1 MRWWQYSLGTILFLA
16 LFAGCRTPMVQQ
28 RSTPPVASGR
38 ITPVDEFWELD
49 QQEEGGA
56 QYQDVLNMT
65 YELARFHYVRAL
77 AAIAD
82 GDTTAAVQ
90 SFERAIHVLSTVV
103 DDPGVEN
110 DEAFLD
116 LMISVLEDYE
126 TYIQDI
132 DRLPPSA
139 PIAILRKKVF
149 EAIESTQPDTIIVT
163 PLQPPATA
171 GAGDTLTLWQMPQ
184 PLQVPM
190 DQNVYVRRAIN
201 FFTRKKGRRFFQVWL
216 QRSGRWF
223 PMMRQI
229 AREEGV
235 PEELVFLSM
244 IESGLDPFAV
254 SPAQAVGL
262 WQFVKSTGK
271 LYGLQVDFWVDERR
285 DPIKS
290 TRAAFRHLR
299 DLYNELGDWHLA
311 LAAYNYGLRGV
322 QRAILRSRKKN
333 PTFWEIRRWLP
344 RETRNYVPLYI
355 ATATIAMNAERYGFT
370 DVSLLPPFQF
380 DTLQLREPID
390 LLPLAKAADIS
401 LDTLRML
408 NPELRRLS
416 TPPVEGVYVLRVPVG
431 MRQSLRMA
439 LAQIP
444 DSVRRSWI
452 VHVVQ
457 PGETVARVA
466 NRYGITPWTLI
477 AANDLYLQGN
487 RLRPGQ
493 QLRIPR
499 SKTLFEALLKEERG
513 NVPVAIYHRIR
524 RGETLISIARRYGVT
539 VRQLRQWN
547 GLRSNRIIAGKKLI
561 IYLPGASRVAWRSK
575 SSRQRSAASPSTAAL
590 KVVKHKVRRGET
602 VASIARKYGTTPEQ
616 IRKYN
621 RLDRSYRIYPGQIL
635 KVPTTRV
642 VSSTGQS
649 PRYHRVKRGETLSRI
664 AQRYG
669 VTISDLRRWNPG
681 KIRGTKI
688 IAGSL
693 LKIYP
698 QKEKS
703 YGSTASSRKP
713 VYYTI
718 RRGDTLYSIARK
730 FGTTVRKLR
739 QLNPS
744 LNPRNLRIGKRIRV
758 L

>member
-1 MRWWQYSLGTILFLA
+1 MRRWWQFLGLLVLLM
-16 LFAGCRTPMVQQ
+16 LFASCRTPVVEQ
-28 RSTPPVASGR
+28 RPLAGQPRGTAIP
-38 ITPVDEFWELD
+38 PVDEFWDLD
-49 QQEEGGA
+49 QQGEGTA
-56 QYQDVLNMT
+56 AYRDVLDMT
-65 YELARFHYVRAL
+65 YEVAHFHYVRAL
-77 AAIAD
+77 AAIAN
-82 GDTTAAVQ
+82 GDTAAAVQ

-103 DDPGVEN
+103 DDPSIGDN
-110 DEAFLD
+110 DAFLD

-132 DRLPPSA
+132 DQLPASA

-149 EAIESTQPDTIIVT
+149 EVIESAQPDTVVVT
-163 PLQPPATA
+163 PLPSPSGEATRF
-171 GAGDTLTLWQMPQ
+171 TLWQMPQ

-190 DQNVYVRRAIN
+190 EQNVYVKRAIY
-201 FFTRKKGRRFFQVWL
+201 FFTKKKGRRFFRVWL

-271 LYGLQVDFWVDERR
+271 LYGLTVDFWVDERR

-322 QRAILRSRKKN
+322 QRAILRSRKRN
-333 PTFWEIRRWLP
+333 PSFWDIRRWLP

-355 ATATIAMNAERYGFT
+355 ATATIAMNAEHYGFT
-370 DVSLLPPFQF
+370 DIPLEAPFQY

-390 LLPLAKAADIS
+390 LLPLAKATQIA
-401 LDTLRML
+401 LDTLRAL

-431 MRQSLRMA
+431 TRAAFRLA
-439 LAQIP
+439 LQQLP
-444 DSVRRSWI
+444 DSVLRSWI

-466 NRYGITPWTLI
+466 RRYGITPWTLI

-499 SKTLFEALLKEERG
+499 SKSLFEALLKEERG

-547 GLRSNRIIAGKKLI
+547 NLRSNRIIAGKKLV
-561 IYLPGASRVAWRSK
+561 IYLPGASRIAQR
-575 SSRQRSAASPSTAAL
+575 RQPTQRSARQQVATARF
-590 KVVKHKVRRGET
+590 VTHKVRRGET

-621 RLDRSYRIYPGQIL
+621 RLDRSYRIYPGQLL

-642 VSSTGQS
+642 VAAGQA
-649 PRYHRVKRGETLSRI
+649 PVYHRVKRGETLSQI

-669 VTISDLRRWNPG
+669 VRVSDLRRWNRG
-681 KIRGTKI
+681 KVKGTKI
-688 IAGSL
+688 IAGSV

-698 QKEKS
+698 KREKS
-703 YGSTASSRKP
+703 YGGTTAPRKP

-718 RRGDTLYSIARK
+718 RRGDTLYSIAKR
-730 FGTTVRKLR
+730 FGTTVTKLR
-739 QLNPS
+739 RLNPS
-744 LNPRNLRIGKRIRV
+744 LNPRNLRVGKRIRV
-758 L
+758 F